1 MEPPTIPD
9 LHDRYYEDWLA
20 GKRDVERS
28 YIMTGEPPVLKAPLS
43 GNFSEFTRYYS
54 SKLWSAYYE
63 ESGDL
68 TEKEDDETR

>member
-1 MEPPTIPD
+1 
-9 LHDRYYEDWLA
+9 
-20 GKRDVERS
+20 
-28 YIMTGEPPVLKAPLS
+28 MTGEPPVLKAPLS

-68 TEKEDDETR
+68 TEKEE